1 MPLLYIL
8 SAVCQALLLTFF
20 KNNHKNLKDYQ
31 SRCTANYKFHSSLS
45 PLLLILSHIGV
56 TSLVNLYQKS
66 LEKTRIV
73 VSRCHIRTY
82 GAGGQ
87 PRPT

>member
-1 MPLLYIL
+1 MLLPLLFVMPLLYIV

-20 KNNHKNLKDYQ
+20 KNNHKNLNDHQ
-31 SRCTANYKFHSSLS
+31 SRCTANYKFHFSLS

-66 LEKTRIV
+66 LEKTGIV
-73 VSRCHIRTY
+73 V
-82 GAGGQ
+82 
-87 PRPT
+87 